1 MMASCQYVERRVS
14 VQVLIISV
22 KRMES
27 GENYL
32 KKKERNLVKFSS
44 LLLLFRNLSGL
55 VFLQVNRTSNSCFNN
70 PLFISTVDGSE
81 KFI

>member
-1 MMASCQYVERRVS
+1 
-14 VQVLIISV
+14 
-22 KRMES
+22 
-27 GENYL
+27 
-32 KKKERNLVKFSS
+32 LVKFSS